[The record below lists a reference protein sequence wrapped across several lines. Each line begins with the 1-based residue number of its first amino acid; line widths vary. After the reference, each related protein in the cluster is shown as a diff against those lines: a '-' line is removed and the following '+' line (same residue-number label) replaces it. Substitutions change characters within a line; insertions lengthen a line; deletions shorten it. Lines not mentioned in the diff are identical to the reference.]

1 VFSRTE
7 KRIERLESEL
17 EEAKRSPGMGM
28 ALSYYYNFII
38 PTAAN
43 IRKDEP
49 TPVDIEIS
57 RGNNVNSMMKSN
69 HILVYLPRDL
79 DGADLKALIRNM
91 LNDKKIIQGRPVEKA
106 GGATH
111 RPMFVY
117 FLDWNTESKTC
128 DGMFDIPTII
138 SSCWDRAKDQKELEV
153 NIRQELIDFQN
164 NLYSLIKKNPVT
176 ADCVKI
182 VSVPINGL
190 EINSMKVIAAA
201 INRG

>member
-1 VFSRTE
+1 
-7 KRIERLESEL
+7 
-17 EEAKRSPGMGM
+17 M
-28 ALSYYYNFII
+28 ALSYYYNFIL

-43 IRKDEP
+43 IRKDES

-57 RGNNVNSMMKSN
+57 RGNNVNCIMKSN
-69 HILVYLPRDL
+69 HILVFLPRDL
-79 DGADLKALIRNM
+79 DGTDLKVLIRNL

-117 FLDWNTESKTC
+117 YLDWNMEAKIC

-138 SSCWDRAKDQKELEV
+138 SSCWERAKDQKDLAV
-153 NIRQELIDFQN
+153 DIRKELIDFQN
-164 NLYSLIKKNPVT
+164 CLFSLIKKNPVT
-176 ADCVKI
+176 SQCVKI

-190 EINSMKVIAAA
+190 EINSMKSIASLVSR
-201 INRG
+201 ID